1 MASPA
6 NRNLPGS
13 LPAEVAALLVALRR
27 RVRRYLWIAGLA
39 AVAAAV
45 AGAFWVSLALDWFF
59 EMPAPLRVLAALA
72 AAGAIGYVASEF
84 LWRRAL
90 VPLTDRSLS
99 LVLEKQFPG
108 FGDRLLTIVEPAD
121 RPDAAQAPYAAELLA
136 ATAASTAATAGR
148 VDLDRVFNPW
158 PLVRSV
164 LVGTALALSV
174 VALVVVHPVIARV
187 WMKRALLFQSE
198 LYPRR
203 TQLAVE
209 GFADGHAKVARG
221 GPFTVVVTAA
231 TSHEVPTTVQVTYR
245 ATDGTRRR
253 RYMTQEGQATP
264 GRDEFQR
271 FSFTFEQVDESIRFD
286 VVGGD
291 DRVRNLH
298 LDVVEVPTIDVAQTV
313 LDCEFPPYTGRVS
326 RELPVT
332 GVVELPRG
340 TRVTVRAT
348 ATKPLVEAQVA
359 GIGAEG
365 LANEGATGAAKE
377 DANGETE
384 ASASNEGTLAPSQ
397 SVAPAADNPRRLVFD
412 AGVLDTN
419 QTVTVTLRDSDG
431 IESREPWRLVLAA
444 VPDEAPKLDVQLR
457 GIGPAITPQAR
468 LPLAGDI
475 HDDYALD
482 RVWWAYGIEADKL
495 TERDAAKPAPG
506 QGDLTIDDAL
516 DAKDLALEA
525 GQTFLVEVRARDNCA
540 LAAGPNV
547 GTSDRYSL
555 EVVTPDRL
563 RAMLEA
569 RELNL
574 RRRYEQLIEEVTDTR
589 DALARFELTTEPAA
603 AAPARADDA
612 PASAAP
618 ATEGSG
624 GDDTTDKPAA
634 GTAAEGAKSPEEQLS
649 ANKLRV
655 ERSLQNS
662 RKNADETLGVA
673 TSFDDLHD
681 ELVNNRIDTPEL
693 KSRLKE
699 GIADP
704 LRGVAT
710 VQFPLLDERL
720 TALQAALGDA
730 TAAPA
735 ALLAAQQQLDAI
747 LVEMQ
752 QVLGKM
758 MEIETFNEVVDQ
770 LRGII
775 EAQQKLNERT
785 KDARRR
791 KVRDLLED

>member
-6 NRNLPGS
+6 NRNLPGA
-13 LPAEVAALLVALRR
+13 LPAEVAALLTALRR

-39 AVAAAV
+39 AVAAAL
-45 AGAFWVSLALDWFF
+45 AGAFWVSLAFDWFF

-72 AAGAIGYVASEF
+72 AAGAIGYVALEF

-136 ATAASTAATAGR
+136 ATAASTAVTAGQ

-174 VALVVVHPVIARV
+174 AALVVVHPVLARV
-187 WMKRALLFQSE
+187 WMQRALLFRSE

-203 TQLAVE
+203 THLAVE
-209 GFADGHAKVARG
+209 GFGDGHAKVARG

-245 ATDGTRRR
+245 ATDGSRRR
-253 RYMTQEGQATP
+253 RYMTQEGQAER

-326 RELPVT
+326 RQLPVT
-332 GVVELPRG
+332 GVVQLPRG

-348 ATKPLVEAQVA
+348 ATKPLVEAQVT
-359 GIGAEG
+359 GIGPAGTAATETPQNSSADPNLAAAAE
-365 LANEGATGAAKE
+365 AV
-377 DANGETE
+377 
-384 ASASNEGTLAPSQ
+384 SAPSQ
-397 SVAPAADNPRRLVFD
+397 SIAPAADNPRRLVFD

-419 QTVTVTLRDSDG
+419 QTVTVTLRDTDG

-444 VPDEAPKLDVQLR
+444 VPDEAPKLTVRLR

-495 TERDAAKPAPG
+495 IERDAAKPAPG
-506 QGDLTIDDAL
+506 QGDMAVDDAL
-516 DAKDLALEA
+516 DAKELGLEA

-540 LAAGPNV
+540 LPGGPNV

-589 DALARFELTTEPAA
+589 DALARFELVSEPAA
-603 AAPARADDA
+603 GSSAPA
-612 PASAAP
+612 
-618 ATEGSG
+618 EGPG
-624 GDDTTDKPAA
+624 GDESTDKAPDGVKPAD
-634 GTAAEGAKSPEEQLS
+634 EQLS

-662 RKNADETLGVA
+662 RKNADETLSVA

-730 TAAPA
+730 TAAPP
-735 ALLAAQQQLDAI
+735 ALLAAQQQLDVI

>member
-72 AAGAIGYVASEF
+72 AAGAIGYVAFEF

-253 RYMTQEGQATP
+253 RYMTQEGQAER

-359 GIGAEG
+359 GIGAS
-365 LANEGATGAAKE
+365 GATNAASDTSSAKL
-377 DANGETE
+377 AE
-384 ASASNEGTLAPSQ
+384 APAGDSTEGTLAHSH

-412 AGVLDTN
+412 AGVLDAN
-419 QTVTVTLRDSDG
+419 QTVTVTLRDTDG

-444 VPDEAPKLDVQLR
+444 VPDEAPKLDVRLR

-506 QGDLTIDDAL
+506 QGDLAIDDAL

-540 LAAGPNV
+540 LAGGPNI

-589 DALARFELTTEPAA
+589 DALARFELVTEPAA
-603 AAPARADDA
+603 AS
-612 PASAAP
+612 SATAP
-618 ATEGSG
+618 ATAGPG

-634 GTAAEGAKSPEEQLS
+634 GTGADGAKSPDEQLS

-775 EAQQKLNERT
+775 EAQQKLNDRT

>member
-1 MASPA
+1 M
-6 NRNLPGS
+6 
-13 LPAEVAALLVALRR
+13 PAEVAALLVALRR

-39 AVAAAV
+39 AVAAAL

-59 EMPAPLRVLAALA
+59 ELPVALRVLAALA
-72 AAGAIGYVASEF
+72 AAGAIGYVALEF

-90 VPLTDRSLS
+90 VPLSDRSLS

-121 RPDAAQAPYAAELLA
+121 RPDAAEAPYAAELLA
-136 ATAASTAATAGR
+136 ATAASTSVTAGQ

-174 VALVVVHPVIARV
+174 VALVVVHPVLARV

-203 TQLAVE
+203 THLAVE
-209 GFADGHAKVARG
+209 GFPDGHSKVARG
-221 GPFTVVVTAA
+221 GPFTVIVTAA

-253 RYMTQEGQATP
+253 RYMTQEGQAER

-340 TRVTVRAT
+340 TQVTVRAT

-365 LANEGATGAAKE
+365 LANAGAAGAASEGPNSKRAE
-377 DANGETE
+377 APAGESTE
-384 ASASNEGTLAPSQ
+384 ETIAPSQ
-397 SVAPAADNPRRLVFD
+397 SIAPVADNPRRLVFD
-412 AGVLDTN
+412 AGVLDAN
-419 QTVTVTLRDSDG
+419 QTVTVTLRDTDG
-431 IESREPWRLVLAA
+431 IESREPWRLVLASM
-444 VPDEAPKLDVQLR
+444 PDEAPKLAVRLR

-482 RVWWAYGIEADKL
+482 RVWWAYGVEADKL
-495 TERDAAKPAPG
+495 TERDAAKPALG
-506 QGDLTIDDAL
+506 QGDLIVDDAL

-540 LAAGPNV
+540 LPGGPNI

-589 DALARFELTTEPAA
+589 DALARFELVSEPAA
-603 AAPARADDA
+603 ASPE
-612 PASAAP
+612 PASGVP
-618 ATEGSG
+618 AGEGPDG
-624 GDDTTDKPAA
+624 NGTTDKPAD
-634 GTAAEGAKSPEEQLS
+634 GTAEGVKPADEQLS

-681 ELVNNRIDTPEL
+681 ELANNRIDTPEL

-699 GIADP
+699 GIANP

-730 TAAPA
+730 TVAPP
-735 ALLAAQQQLDAI
+735 ALLAAQQQLDVI

>member
-6 NRNLPGS
+6 NRYLPGP

-39 AVAAAV
+39 AVAAAL

-59 EMPAPLRVLAALA
+59 EMPVALRVLAALA
-72 AAGAIGYVASEF
+72 AAGGIGYVALEF

-90 VPLTDRSLS
+90 VPLSDRSLS

-136 ATAASTAATAGR
+136 ATAASTSVTAGQ

-164 LVGTALALSV
+164 LMGTALALSV
-174 VALVVVHPVIARV
+174 VALVVVHPVLARV

-203 TQLAVE
+203 THLAVE
-209 GFADGHAKVARG
+209 GFPDGHSKVARG
-221 GPFTVVVTAA
+221 GPFTVIVTAA

-253 RYMTQEGQATP
+253 RYMTQEGQAER

-359 GIGAEG
+359 GIGPAG
-365 LANEGATGAAKE
+365 SANAGAAGAPSEAPNSKRAE
-377 DANGETE
+377 APAGESTD
-384 ASASNEGTLAPSQ
+384 GTTAPSQ
-397 SVAPAADNPRRLVFD
+397 SISPAAENPRRLVFD

-419 QTVTVTLRDSDG
+419 QTVTVTLHDTDG

-444 VPDEAPKLDVQLR
+444 VPDESPKLAVRLR

-482 RVWWAYGIEADKL
+482 RIWWAYGVTADKL

-506 QGDLTIDDAL
+506 QGDLAVDDAL

-540 LAAGPNV
+540 LPGGPNI

-589 DALARFELTTEPAA
+589 DALARFELVTEPAA
-603 AAPARADDA
+603 ASPE
-612 PASAAP
+612 PAS
-618 ATEGSG
+618 EGPGSEG
-624 GDDTTDKPAA
+624 PDGNGTTDKPADS
-634 GTAAEGAKSPEEQLS
+634 AAEGVKPADEQLS

-720 TALQAALGDA
+720 TAMQAALGDA
-730 TAAPA
+730 TAAPP
-735 ALLAAQQQLDAI
+735 ALLAAQQQLDVI

>member
-1 MASPA
+1 
-6 NRNLPGS
+6 

-39 AVAAAV
+39 AVAAAL

-59 EMPAPLRVLAALA
+59 ELPVALRVLAALA
-72 AAGAIGYVASEF
+72 AAGAIGYVALEF

-90 VPLTDRSLS
+90 VPLSDRSLS

-121 RPDAAQAPYAAELLA
+121 RPDAAEAPYAAELLA
-136 ATAASTAATAGR
+136 ATAASTSVTAGQ

-174 VALVVVHPVIARV
+174 VALVVVHPVLARV

-203 TQLAVE
+203 THLAVE
-209 GFADGHAKVARG
+209 GFPDGHSKVARG
-221 GPFTVVVTAA
+221 GPFTVIVTAA

-253 RYMTQEGQATP
+253 RYMTQEGQAER

-340 TRVTVRAT
+340 TQVTVRAT

-365 LANEGATGAAKE
+365 LANAGAAGAASEGPNSKRAE
-377 DANGETE
+377 APAGESTE
-384 ASASNEGTLAPSQ
+384 ETIAPSQ
-397 SVAPAADNPRRLVFD
+397 SIAPVADNPRRLVFD
-412 AGVLDTN
+412 AGVLDAN
-419 QTVTVTLRDSDG
+419 QTVTVTLRDTDG
-431 IESREPWRLVLAA
+431 IESREPWRLVLASM
-444 VPDEAPKLDVQLR
+444 PDEAPKLAVRLR

-482 RVWWAYGIEADKL
+482 RVWWAYGVEADKL
-495 TERDAAKPAPG
+495 TERDAAKPALG
-506 QGDLTIDDAL
+506 QGDLIVDDAL

-540 LAAGPNV
+540 LPGGPNI

-589 DALARFELTTEPAA
+589 DALARFELVSEPAA
-603 AAPARADDA
+603 ASPE
-612 PASAAP
+612 PASGVP
-618 ATEGSG
+618 AGEGPDG
-624 GDDTTDKPAA
+624 NGTTDKPAD
-634 GTAAEGAKSPEEQLS
+634 GTAEGVKPADEQLS

-681 ELVNNRIDTPEL
+681 ELANNRIDTPEL

-699 GIADP
+699 GIANP

-730 TAAPA
+730 TVAPP
-735 ALLAAQQQLDAI
+735 ALLAAQQQLDVI